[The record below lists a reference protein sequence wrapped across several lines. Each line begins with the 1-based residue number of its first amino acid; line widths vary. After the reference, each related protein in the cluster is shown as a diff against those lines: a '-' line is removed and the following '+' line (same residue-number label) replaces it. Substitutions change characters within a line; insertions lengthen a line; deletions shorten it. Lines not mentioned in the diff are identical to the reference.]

1 MDDKRAAQ
9 SPPAPPFRS
18 RAQRDRAHRQ
28 THRSLE
34 PDCSRRPSRPDI
46 RETAPTVR
54 EPPPQRS
61 ASLAPPTSNG
71 LYHARGF
78 HTARVTGGKTPSEY
92 VFSEL
97 PQIADIASSA

>member
-61 ASLAPPTSNG
+61 ASLAPPKPPMDHIMPGVFTQPGSWNEP
-71 LYHARGF
+71 A
-78 HTARVTGGKTPSEY
+78 TAGEGDPDERKG
-92 VFSEL
+92 
-97 PQIADIASSA
+97 Q